1 MEGTAVSVMA
11 LFRRG
16 ELTPKAF
23 RQGART
29 TLLERVTLKYR
40 AKDAG
45 LERWFFNVQSADT
58 LYTLV
63 YEPATWRWRLLNS
76 WDAPDEAV
84 L

>member
-1 MEGTAVSVMA
+1 MDGATVSVMA

-40 AKDAG
+40 TTDGG
-45 LERWFFNVQSADT
+45 LERWFFNVQGSGT

-63 YEPATWRWRLLNS
+63 YEPSTWRWRLTAS
-76 WDAPDEAV
+76 WDAPDETV
-84 L
+84 S